1 LQYQRK
7 LNDWKAE
14 QKAAAGPPPPKKE
27 EPFRELTKEEL
38 GRMPMGEQLAY
49 NRKKMDLRAKEKEE
63 AKKAEDLEKS

>member
-1 LQYQRK
+1 
-7 LNDWKAE
+7 
-14 QKAAAGPPPPKKE
+14 
-27 EPFRELTKEEL
+27 LTKEEL